1 MAAGAQGEAD
11 RQRSGTCHFPGAD
24 AAPEKNPGRGPKA
37 DYSNAIYIFI
47 SPKMM
52 RQIFSRWGRGSFLAS
67 SLLVPMNYNALK
79 NALSHP
85 HPTL

>member
-47 SPKMM
+47 SPKRGVTAPSGPLPLAPFPSVLMEK
-52 RQIFSRWGRGSFLAS
+52 FSGGGRI
-67 SLLVPMNYNALK
+67 
-79 NALSHP
+79 
-85 HPTL
+85 